1 MKKIPLYN
9 QNNDPLPDG
18 QQDPQ
23 HSNDCGEECASML
36 GAAYR
41 PNLVLP
47 AGQLRMLLR
56 GNNWQG
62 NALTDGDDIV
72 WILKNVFNIPSHTR
86 RVDFTTSKIEIT
98 HALQSNMP
106 VVYLG
111 KWDGDYLHWIIPFEL
126 TPNNDYPK
134 SGLGFVSND
143 PWGGWLHQIDWD
155 TAASLYGGQY
165 VHVDEV
171 LN

>member
-56 GNNWQG
+56 SNNWQG
-62 NALTDGDDIV
+62 NALTNADDIC
-72 WILKNVFNIPSHTR
+72 WILKNVFNIPCHPR
-86 RVDFTTSKIEIT
+86 YVDFDTSKIEVI
-98 HALQSNMP
+98 HALTSNMP
-106 VVYLG
+106 VAYLG
-111 KWDGDYLHWIIPFEL
+111 KWDGNEEHWIIPHTL
-126 TPNNDYPK
+126 YNM
-134 SGLGFVSND
+134 GFVAND
-143 PWGGWLHQIDWD
+143 PWGGYLHTISWSD
-155 TAASLYGGQY
+155 ASLLYGGQY